1 MWKLMKQRT
10 KEYCKKKIMLINM
23 TTQMKPTNF
32 LKDTSYQSTLKNREQ
47 SFVYISIL
55 FFKQKL
61 EQGLTAGKWR
71 SQILCPG
78 LTES

>member
-1 MWKLMKQRT
+1 MWKLMKQR
-10 KEYCKKKIMLINM
+10 KEYYKKPYAYNFM

-47 SFVYISIL
+47 PFVYISIL

-61 EQGLTAGKWR
+61 EQGLTAGKWQ
-71 SQILCPG
+71 SQILCSG

>member
-1 MWKLMKQRT
+1 
-10 KEYCKKKIMLINM
+10 
-23 TTQMKPTNF
+23 MKPTNF

>member
-1 MWKLMKQRT
+1 MWKLIKQR
-10 KEYCKKKIMLINM
+10 KEYYKKKHYAYNYDNLGK
-23 TTQMKPTNF
+23 TDKF

-47 SFVYISIL
+47 PFVYISIL

-61 EQGLTAGKWR
+61 GEQGLTAEWQ
-71 SQILCPG
+71 SQILCSG